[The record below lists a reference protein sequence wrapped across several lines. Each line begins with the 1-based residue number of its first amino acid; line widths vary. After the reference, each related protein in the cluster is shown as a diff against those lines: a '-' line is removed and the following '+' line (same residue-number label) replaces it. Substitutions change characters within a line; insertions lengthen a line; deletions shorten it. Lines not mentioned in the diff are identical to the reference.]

1 MEKRNWEESREG
13 NCDQDVKLNKK
24 QTNNLKEDQYIL
36 DARTAR
42 CLEGQFI
49 FSVTFLTGY

>member
-24 QTNNLKEDQYIL
+24 QTNNLKEDQCIL